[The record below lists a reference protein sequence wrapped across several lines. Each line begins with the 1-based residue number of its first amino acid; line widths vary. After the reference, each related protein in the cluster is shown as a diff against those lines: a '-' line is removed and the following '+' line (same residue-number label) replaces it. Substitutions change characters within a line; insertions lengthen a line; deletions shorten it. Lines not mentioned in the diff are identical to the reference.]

1 MLRDFEM
8 ENCNELFENIKKHF
22 IYGYLQKSCDLL
34 NFNKEIYKVAHFFG
48 KTLNFKNMV
57 GLIKNVSFNDV
68 ILMHQKILIGEY
80 IFVSEGICN
89 EHI

>member
-1 MLRDFEM
+1 
-8 ENCNELFENIKKHF
+8 
-22 IYGYLQKSCDLL
+22 
-34 NFNKEIYKVAHFFG
+34 
-48 KTLNFKNMV
+48 MV